1 MVRQIIGDPWLTA
14 EHGSEKEDPAERP
27 STSDAAADA
36 GRDLVDQ
43 TGRVLGPRAQGTRQR
58 LLDSAKEL
66 LDDRGLRELRVIDIS
81 RKVGTSPATFYQYFK
96 DVEEAVLCL
105 AQQASDEMP
114 ALAEFLE
121 GNWLEPGG
129 LDRARSIV
137 DAFIDHWDDHHAVL
151 RVRNLASDEGDGRF
165 RTVRGYSMEPVMRGL
180 ARLVETAQVD
190 GRISNREDP
199 NASAA
204 AMGAILE
211 RLAAYHAELE
221 RIGVTREHLVETS
234 ARILYRTV
242 TGVSPPD

>member
-1 MVRQIIGDPWLTA
+1 LAGKYGI
-14 EHGSEKEDPAERP
+14 ENED
-27 STSDAAADA
+27 SVKAAAPGGDA
-36 GRDLVDQ
+36 SAGSGLVDQ
-43 TGRVLGPRAQGTRQR
+43 TGRVLGLRAQTTRQR
-58 LLDSAKEL
+58 LLDSAKDL

-121 GNWLEPGG
+121 GDWLDTGG
-129 LDRARSIV
+129 PDRARSIV

-151 RVRNLASDEGDGRF
+151 RVRNLASDEGDARF
-165 RTVRGYSMEPVMRGL
+165 RSVRAQSMEPVLRGL
-180 ARLVETAQVD
+180 AHLVKAAQAD
-190 GRISNREDP
+190 GRISKHEDP
-199 NASAA
+199 NAAAA

-221 RIGVTREHLVETS
+221 QIGVTRARLVETS

>member
-1 MVRQIIGDPWLTA
+1 LTSKY
-14 EHGSEKEDPAERP
+14 GIEKEDSVEAEAP
-27 STSDAAADA
+27 GADA
-36 GRDLVDQ
+36 GADSGLVDQ
-43 TGRVLGPRAQGTRQR
+43 TGRVLGPRAQTTRQR
-58 LLDSAKEL
+58 LLDSAKDL

-81 RKVGTSPATFYQYFK
+81 RKIGTSPATFYQYFK
-96 DVEEAVLCL
+96 DVEEAVLYL
-105 AQQASDEMP
+105 ARQASDEMP

-121 GNWLEPGG
+121 GDWLDPSG

-151 RVRNLASDEGDGRF
+151 RVRNLASDEGDARF
-165 RTVRGYSMEPVMRGL
+165 RSVRAHSMEPVLRGL
-180 ARLVETAQVD
+180 ADMVGTAQAD
-190 GRISNREDP
+190 GRISIHEDP
-199 NASAA
+199 NAAAA

-221 RIGVTREHLVETS
+221 QIGVTRARLVETS